1 MDGLLKNLDSVI
13 YNCCLDGNFHP
24 EPAIQHMSG
33 SLGYITLSED
43 NPYTSHVQKM
53 EELYQLVGESTPPLK
68 AQTTRGIQPEDK
80 DKIQELGRP
89 LGPAAERES
98 GSGKNKRANWK
109 RKKAQFSHFTGLDM
123 PFDEIIKGEYI
134 KVRFGFLPKASYAPY
149 DGGLCRESPRPLR
162 HMQRG
167 QGRLLGHLFYS
178 AAQRRRDR
186 RHLRHPVL

>member
-1 MDGLLKNLDSVI
+1 MTRKEDEDTLAIEKMKLVRVDGLLKNLDSVI

-80 DKIQELGRP
+80 DKIQELADRLAQLQGEKAD
-89 LGPAAERES
+89 LE
-98 GSGKNKRANWK
+98 NKSANWK
-109 RKKAQFSHFTGLDM
+109 RKKRSSAISPAWTCPLTKLSRANTSKCVLVFCPKPAM
-123 PFDEIIKGEYI
+123 P
-134 KVRFGFLPKASYAPY
+134 V
-149 DGGLCRESPRPLR
+149 
-162 HMQRG
+162 
-167 QGRLLGHLFYS
+167 
-178 AAQRRRDR
+178 
-186 RHLRHPVL
+186 

>member
-1 MDGLLKNLDSVI
+1 MTRKEDEDTLAIEKMKLVRVDGLLKNLDSVI

-80 DKIQELGRP
+80 DKIQELADS
-89 LGPAAERES
+89 LSQLQSE
-98 GSGKNKRANWK
+98 
-109 RKKAQFSHFTGLDM
+109 KADLEKQ
-123 PFDEIIKGEYI
+123 
-134 KVRFGFLPKASYAPY
+134 
-149 DGGLCRESPRPLR
+149 
-162 HMQRG
+162 
-167 QGRLLGHLFYS
+167 
-178 AAQRRRDR
+178 
-186 RHLRHPVL
+186 